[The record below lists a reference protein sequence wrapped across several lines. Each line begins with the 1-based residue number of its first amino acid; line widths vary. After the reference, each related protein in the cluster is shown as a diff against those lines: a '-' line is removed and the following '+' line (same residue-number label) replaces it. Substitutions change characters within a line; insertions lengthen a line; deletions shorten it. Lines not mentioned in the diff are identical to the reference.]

1 MERSG
6 DLEGKE
12 IWGTREELL
21 LAFAVVRHGT
31 RRWDSVATEIQS
43 RVPGSSPVTAQGC
56 CQRFRDLQRRFGAG
70 AVNGG
75 GDDDGGGADVPWL
88 EDLRR
93 LHLTELRREVDR
105 YDVSIRSL
113 QSKVKR
119 LQEEREQRLP
129 ESESGD
135 GKPEYEGK
143 EDAPPDSR
151 PESLVGEPTSSGGE
165 SGPSFERSDST
176 DPKEKPDEDGL
187 KPDTAMDGDGEDG
200 NAADPSSGGDEKL
213 AEGSYNGSTG
223 SPEEGR
229 ASRLQATG
237 EFTAES
243 KGGEG
248 EKESSDMQS
257 SASLSRRRKA
267 VSGSGAEEMEA
278 EEASIMS
285 KGIATESQPLFAA
298 LEIIRSDKY
307 GSVFDRRLE
316 SQESAS
322 YLNLVR
328 QHMDLE
334 TVRAKLDRV
343 GSSRPYSTL
352 EFFRDL
358 LLLCSNAA
366 VFYPKDSPESVAALH
381 LRRQVAKELAAV
393 FPMPKELTPPPPPPL
408 PLPPKPPAPK
418 PESESDLAGALAD
431 KPITS
436 APLIVCRKRSSISN
450 KLTAAAVKDEKEDKP
465 EPARKESDSEEK
477 SLPKKT
483 TKERSVLSGTA
494 RGLRTS
500 KPRVG
505 KGQGAA
511 AAKRLNLAPVPNLK
525 SKMVENE
532 AAVDEP
538 PKPDKKNSG
547 GGGTAASSSSAA
559 KKQSAAGFLNRMKR
573 SSKGTLMDMLKTSP
587 PSGSAGGGKATEQ
600 KKEAKGKDQSSSR
613 VANAGGGGSAKKAPE
628 ASGGVSGKR
637 SVGRPPKRGS
647 AVALPSAKRV
657 REEAESPSV
666 SRAPASTSRKR
677 GRR

>member
-1 MERSG
+1 MLPEVSRPSATVWRSG
-6 DLEGKE
+6 
-12 IWGTREELL
+12 RQ
-21 LAFAVVRHGT
+21 
-31 RRWDSVATEIQS
+31 RRW
-43 RVPGSSPVTAQGC
+43 G
-56 CQRFRDLQRRFGAG
+56 RRRRWRRRALARGAPE
-70 AVNGG
+70 APCRRAPPRGG
-75 GDDDGGGADVPWL
+75 
-88 EDLRR
+88 
-93 LHLTELRREVDR
+93 
-105 YDVSIRSL
+105 SIRFL
-113 QSKVKR
+113 DQVKR
-119 LQEEREQRLP
+119 LQEERERRLP

-143 EDAPPDSR
+143 EDAPPGSR

-200 NAADPSSGGDEKL
+200 DAADPSSGGDEKL

-223 SPEEGR
+223 SPAEGR

-257 SASLSRRRKA
+257 SASLSRLRKA

-285 KGIATESQPLFAA
+285 KGMATESQPLFAL

-316 SQESAS
+316 SQESTS
-322 YLNLVR
+322 YRNLVR

-343 GSSRPYSTL
+343 GSGRPYSTL

-381 LRRQVAKELAAV
+381 LRRQLAKELAAV
-393 FPMPKELTPPPPPPL
+393 FPMPKELTPPPPQPPPPLPL
-408 PLPPKPPAPK
+408 PLPPKPPAPM
-418 PESESDLAGALAD
+418 PESEPDLAGALAD
-431 KPITS
+431 KPISS

-450 KLTAAAVKDEKEDKP
+450 KLTAAAMKDEKEDKP

-483 TKERSVLSGTA
+483 TKERSVLSGTT

-547 GGGTAASSSSAA
+547 GGGSAASTSSAA

-587 PSGSAGGGKATEQ
+587 PPGSAGGGKAAEQ

-613 VANAGGGGSAKKAPE
+613 VAAAGGGASAKKAPE
-628 ASGGVSGKR
+628 ASGGGSGKR

-647 AVALPSAKRV
+647 AVALPPAKRAK
-657 REEAESPSV
+657 EEAESPSV
-666 SRAPASTSRKR
+666 SRTAASTSRKR